1 MCRTVRVEIEGMT
14 NIRVVWAVQLLPW
27 YFNEQELLL
36 YRMMLK
42 QFENRRRRRLSG
54 LGVASFRS
62 SVILS

>member
-14 NIRVVWAVQLLPW
+14 NIRLPW
-27 YFNEQELLL
+27 FFNEQELLL